1 MRRLTLRQKFRIGII
16 AVIAVS
22 LLVLLGGR
30 LLAKAARFHYLERQH
45 MGAIMEIKLAVA
57 ESAAAGASSLRKDV
71 LLRPIDLGRWL
82 AAQPGAELFA
92 AEEQMFRLLGFSP
105 LVDLP
110 RDDIVDLT
118 RLRGIITSDPSPTVG
133 PELRERMRPDIAI
146 VLENSARFAPLLAQ
160 AAEFIKLAVFF
171 INLLGAAVLLATFW
185 AIRKAV
191 LAPLEGALD
200 LAGHIAQGDLTRRI
214 DTEGSDE
221 VGRLMTALG
230 AMQTS
235 LARMV
240 AHVRRGSERL
250 ESASADIARGNH
262 DLGERTENQASALE
276 ETAASMEELGSAI
289 RQNAASA
296 VQARELAASA
306 SAVAHQGGQV
316 VAQVVETMK
325 GIHDASRNISEIIGL
340 IDGIAFQTNILAL
353 NAAVEAARAGE
364 QGRGFAVVAG
374 EVRSLAG
381 RSAQAARE
389 IKVLIDAS
397 VTRVERGAAL
407 ADQAGTT
414 MSEVVAA
421 IERVSGLVAEISAA
435 SGEQSA
441 GVNQVGDAVAQ
452 MDRTTQQNAQLVGD
466 LASAARALKAQA
478 QELVEAM
485 AVFKVDAAGR
495 METAAP
501 ERLADGAS
509 WMLAPQGA

>member
-1 MRRLTLRQKFRIGII
+1 MHHFSLRQKFRIGMI
-16 AVIAVS
+16 AVVAVS

-30 LLAKAARFHYLERQH
+30 LLAKAARFHYLEREH
-45 MGAIMEIKLAVA
+45 MASIMDIKLALA
-57 ESAAAGASSLRKDV
+57 ESAVPNAAPLQKEV
-71 LLRPIDLGRWL
+71 LLRPIDRARWL
-82 AAQPGAELFA
+82 AARPGAELFA
-92 AEEQMFRLLGFSP
+92 VEELMFRLLGFSP

-110 RDDIVDLT
+110 VDDIADLT
-118 RLRGIITSDPSPTVG
+118 RMREIITSDRSATVG
-133 PELRERMRPDIAI
+133 AELRQSLKPDLAI
-146 VLENSARFAPLLAQ
+146 VLGNSDRFAPLMAE
-160 AAEFIKLAVFF
+160 AAEFIKLTVFA
-171 INLLGAAVLLATFW
+171 INLLGAGVLLATFC

-191 LAPLEGALD
+191 LQPLERALD
-200 LAGHIAQGDLTRRI
+200 LAGHIAQGDLTRRVE
-214 DTEGSDE
+214 TQESDE
-221 VGRLMTALG
+221 VGRLMVALG
-230 AMQTS
+230 GMQAS

-240 AHVRRGSERL
+240 GHMRKGSERL
-250 ESASADIARGNH
+250 ESASAEIARGNH

-306 SAVAHQGGQV
+306 STVAHQGGQV

-381 RSAQAARE
+381 RSAQAAKE
-389 IKVLIDAS
+389 IKLLIDAS
-397 VTRVERGAAL
+397 VRRVERGTAL

-441 GVNQVGDAVAQ
+441 GVSQVGEAVAQ
-452 MDRTTQQNAQLVGD
+452 MDRTTQQNAQLVGE
-466 LASAARALKAQA
+466 LSSAARALKSQA

-485 AVFKVDAAGR
+485 TVFKVEAAARTQDAPAGPSR
-495 METAAP
+495 AASLL
-501 ERLADGAS
+501 LARQA
-509 WMLAPQGA
+509 A